1 MTASAGRRACLP
13 AVLLLAAVLVVL
25 PGCSS
30 SGPTTV
36 ASPGALPPASAASS
50 PDGDALRV
58 MTWNV
63 RTSDFD
69 PADWAPVVAAAR
81 PDVLGLQEICA
92 GEAVALAELLRRDH
106 GLAYEAVPGPVRP
119 TPAEDRDPVNAALR
133 RPCRDG
139 AVVQYGLAVL
149 TRLPVTTA
157 ATELF
162 APDHRDEQRG
172 YQRLVLEGAGGAP
185 LTVLNAHLGL
195 AGVAGPQ
202 IRDLAAA
209 TTPGPTVVV
218 GELLHLAEQV
228 AGDQHRAAL
237 GGERLEQVAHPAD
250 ALRVE
255 PVGRL
260 VEDQHPR
267 VADQRGG
274 DPEPLLHAQRVTL
287 ELALGRRLEPDQLQ
301 HLVGA

>member
-1 MTASAGRRACLP
+1 VTASTGPRLVP
-13 AVLLLAAVLVVL
+13 AAVPVLVVVL
-25 PGCSS
+25 VLLAGC
-30 SGPTTV
+30 
-36 ASPGALPPASAASS
+36 ASPGPTSSTAPLGGVPPVSAGA
-50 PDGDALRV
+50 ALRV

-119 TPAEDRDPVNAALR
+119 TPVEDRDPVNAALR

-172 YQRLVLEGAGGAP
+172 YQRLVLEGPGGAP

-195 AGVAGPQ
+195 AGVARPQ

-209 TTPGPTVVV
+209 AAGPGPTVVV
-218 GELLHLAEQV
+218 GDLNTTPDDGALAPLR
-228 AGDQHRAAL
+228 AGFAEVD
-237 GGERLEQVAHPAD
+237 
-250 ALRVE
+250 

-260 VEDQHPR
+260 PTSGNRPDTPGGPARHKVDYIFHRGP
-267 VADQRGG
+267 VAMAPPDAPWVASSDHR
-274 DPEPLLHAQRVTL
+274 PLVATL
-287 ELALGRRLEPDQLQ
+287 R
-301 HLVGA
+301 

>member
-1 MTASAGRRACLP
+1 MTASAVRRAARPGVLVRS
-13 AVLLLAAVLVVL
+13 AVLLAAVLVL
-25 PGCSS
+25 LGGCATPGS
-30 SGPTTV
+30 TTV
-36 ASPGALPPASAASS
+36 ASPGALPPPSAPS
-50 PDGDALRV
+50 PAGDALRV

-69 PADWAPVVAAAR
+69 PADWAPVVAGQR

-119 TPAEDRDPVNAALR
+119 TPVEDRDPVNAALR

-149 TRLPVTTA
+149 TRLPVTGA

-172 YQRLVLEGAGGAP
+172 YQRLDLRAP
-185 LTVLNAHLGL
+185 DGTALTVLNAHLGL

-202 IRDLAAA
+202 LRGLAATA
-209 TTPGPTVVV
+209 SGSGPALVLGDLNTTPDDVALAPLRAGFAEVDPPGRLPTSGNRPDAPGAPAATKIDYVFHR
-218 GELLHLAEQV
+218 GLV
-228 AGDQHRAAL
+228 ATSVTAPWVPSSDHRPLVAAL
-237 GGERLEQVAHPAD
+237 R
-250 ALRVE
+250 
-255 PVGRL
+255 
-260 VEDQHPR
+260 
-267 VADQRGG
+267 RG
-274 DPEPLLHAQRVTL
+274 
-287 ELALGRRLEPDQLQ
+287 
-301 HLVGA
+301 